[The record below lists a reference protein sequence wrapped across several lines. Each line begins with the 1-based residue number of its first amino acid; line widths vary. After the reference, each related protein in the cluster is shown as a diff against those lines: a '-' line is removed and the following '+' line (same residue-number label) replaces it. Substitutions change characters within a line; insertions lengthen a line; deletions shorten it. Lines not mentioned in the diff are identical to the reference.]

1 MRHRNYRNRHSS
13 PSYRSKRRP
22 QGRTPIVLRAILFVG
37 KLGLLILILPL
48 LVVIM
53 FVLAFTLPAHASGHV
68 VARFFDRIMDWLVGP
83 EAQEIVVTNK
93 RPRGF
98 LKF

>member
-1 MRHRNYRNRHSS
+1 MRHCNYRNRHSNPVS
-13 PSYRSKRRP
+13 RSKRRP
-22 QGRTPIVLRAILFVG
+22 RGRTPFVLRAVLFVG

-48 LVVIM
+48 LLVIM